1 MRAKKMPTTGK
12 CSRQNSTESGRA
24 FRVRFRPQIYG
35 KFRTYTNK
43 NAYIFG
49 GKL

>member
-1 MRAKKMPTTGK
+1 MKKKPSANEHKGLVKAKRKAG
-12 CSRQNSTESGRA
+12 GL
-24 FRVRFRPQIYG
+24 RVQIYG

-49 GKL
+49 VKL